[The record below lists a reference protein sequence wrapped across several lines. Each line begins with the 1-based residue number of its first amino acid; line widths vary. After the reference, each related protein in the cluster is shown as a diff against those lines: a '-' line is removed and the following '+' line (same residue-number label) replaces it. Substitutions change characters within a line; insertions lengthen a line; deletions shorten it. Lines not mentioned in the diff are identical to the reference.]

1 MIEGRVN
8 VALEAVTTLRIEGP
22 SGQWQEV
29 EAVIDTGYSGF
40 LTLPISLVK
49 DFGLAFFN
57 KAIAVLADGTQ
68 GHFDVYDAVV
78 VWGGQSRPKEVDATD
93 GAPLLGMQMLYSHSL
108 NVEVVEGGR
117 VVVQELDRG

>member
-1 MIEGRVN
+1 MAI
-8 VALEAVTTLRIEGP
+8 LRIEGP
-22 SGQWQEV
+22 SGRWQEV

-49 DFGLAFFN
+49 DLGLAFVN

-68 GHFDVYDAVV
+68 GRFDVYDAVV
-78 VWGGQSRPKEVDATD
+78 EWGGQSRSIEVDATG

-108 NVEVVEGGR
+108 FVEVEEGGR
-117 VVVQELDRG
+117 VEIRGLG

>member
-8 VALEAVTTLRIEGP
+8 VALEAVATLRIEGP
-22 SGQWQEV
+22 SGRWQEV

-49 DFGLAFFN
+49 DLGLAFVN
-57 KAIAVLADGTQ
+57 KAIAVLADGTH
-68 GHFDVYDAVV
+68 GRFDVYDAVV
-78 VWGGQSRPKEVDATD
+78 EWGGQSRSIEVDAT
-93 GAPLLGMQMLYSHSL
+93 GPTPLMGMQMLYSHRL

-117 VVVQELDRG
+117 VSVQALDRG